1 MPSQKTTKQLIDH
14 QINQIYEYKTGE
26 KTPF

>member
-14 QINQIYEYKTGE
+14 QINQIYEYKTGTK
-26 KTPF
+26 KTF